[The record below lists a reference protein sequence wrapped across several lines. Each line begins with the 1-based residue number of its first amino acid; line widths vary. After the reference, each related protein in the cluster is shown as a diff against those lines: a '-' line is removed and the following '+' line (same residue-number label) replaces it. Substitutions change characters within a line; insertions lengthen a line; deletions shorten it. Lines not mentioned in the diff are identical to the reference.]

1 MAILSKEITLKYD
14 AVGTT
19 GTQTYTKIIKDVLE
33 IPDLGDNLPEKVD
46 ITTLGDSEKKYMD
59 GLEDNTQDLQI
70 KLLHSSEQYATIA
83 ALNGAEQAF
92 QITLPADDG
101 TSTATFTGKPYIK
114 LSGLSVGGTM
124 EDVLTI
130 RVTSKIVFA

>member
-1 MAILSKEITLKYD
+1 MAILGKEITLKYD
-14 AVGTT
+14 TLATT
-19 GTQTYTKIIKDVLE
+19 GEQTYTKVITGILE
-33 IPDLGDNLPEKVD
+33 IPDMGNNIPEQID

-83 ALNGAEQAF
+83 ALNGAQQAF
-92 QITLPADDG
+92 QITLPADTA

-114 LSGLSVGGTM
+114 LAGLSVGGAM

-130 RVTSKIVFA
+130 KVTSKIVFA